1 MDVNVPLGMPV
12 TRVHDSEL
20 VAIRAACH
28 YAYLLRG
35 FAEAKRQRIDLHLP
49 LRTHFSPSE
58 LDALSKAALSCR
70 RLKRHFSRKERTVIK
85 TSLGRLSPWR
95 AWSSSYRCV
104 PIGLLLW
111 ALNVPKHIAAWHSLE
126 RNAIGCITP
135 EQAREIGWE
144 RLWADRVLRPQSE
157 LRRQTQ
163 IAEIYAWRTR
173 VHGLTHTIALRR
185 PRGHLGSVP
194 TPPALIRA
202 VERRTTHA
210 VRSGLVKARGG
221 EIVFGSTT
229 LLGFLESS
237 QPLAHAEY
245 AFYELLRTA
254 RWIQNPQT
262 SYERTRTT
270 TPLGFDLDPQYFTNL
285 TFIRSRFDPPNRHWA
300 ANY

>member
-1 MDVNVPLGMPV
+1 MPS
-12 TRVHDSEL
+12 TRARDSEL

-35 FAEAKRQRIDLHLP
+35 FAEAKRQRIDVLLP
-49 LRTHFSPSE
+49 LRTQLSPRE
-58 LDALSKAALSCR
+58 LDELSKAALSCR

-95 AWSSSYRCV
+95 AWSASYRCV

-111 ALNVPKHIAAWHSLE
+111 ALNVPKHTAAWHNLE
-126 RNAIGCITP
+126 HNAIDCITP

-157 LRRQTQ
+157 LRRQTK

-185 PRGHLGSVP
+185 PSGHLGSVP
-194 TPPALIRA
+194 TPSALIRA
-202 VERRTTHA
+202 VERRSADA
-210 VRSGLVKARGG
+210 VRSGLAKARGG
-221 EIVFGSTT
+221 EIVFGRTT
-229 LLGFLESS
+229 LLSFLESS

-245 AFYELLRTA
+245 VFYELLRTA

-270 TPLGFDLDPQYFTNL
+270 TPLGFDLDPRYFASL
-285 TFIRSRFDPPNRHWA
+285 TFIRTSFDPPNRHWA
-300 ANY
+300 ANC